1 MKSARVKL
9 LVNHDHLVVL
19 AGTILPGVLV
29 LDYKMQRAREKST
42 TSLKENCGFSGF
54 RYVQNE
60 CYVPNIG
67 VSRSPSCSF
76 VQVVWL

>member
-42 TSLKENCGFSGF
+42 TSLKENCGFS
-54 RYVQNE
+54 
-60 CYVPNIG
+60 
-67 VSRSPSCSF
+67 
-76 VQVVWL
+76 

>member
-9 LVNHDHLVVL
+9 LVNQDHYVVL

-29 LDYKMQRAREKST
+29 SDFKMQRAREKTT
-42 TSLKENCGFSGF
+42 TSLKENSGFSGF
-54 RYVQNE
+54 RYIQNE

-67 VSRSPSCSF
+67 VS
-76 VQVVWL
+76 